1 MQIKERDALIVVS
14 ELGWLNN
21 KTKTHKNFFEKGYT
35 QIEER
40 DALIVVSELG
50 FIRLSVSFLLSSNL
64 PLIIACLFSILPSF
78 LSAFKTSNMLTE
90 ILN

>member
-21 KTKTHKNFFEKGYT
+21 KTKAHKTFFEKGYT

-40 DALIVVSELG
+40 DALIV
-50 FIRLSVSFLLSSNL
+50 
-64 PLIIACLFSILPSF
+64 SI
-78 LSAFKTSNMLTE
+78 
-90 ILN
+90 

>member
-21 KTKTHKNFFEKGYT
+21 KTKTHKNFFKKGYM

-40 DALIVVSELG
+40 DALMWY
-50 FIRLSVSFLLSSNL
+50 LSWGL
-64 PLIIACLFSILPSF
+64 
-78 LSAFKTSNMLTE
+78 
-90 ILN
+90 